1 MAPGVTGTN
10 SERCTPQGVSYST
23 LPHMVNADGQYLYCR
38 TWEPALQAGQKLRAL
53 LFFSHGRGSHCG
65 VLGPILAQLLNSHGF
80 LVFSHDHVGHGQ
92 SEGERVYVENFDL
105 LARDIL
111 QHVDMMGARHPDVPI
126 FLFGHSMGSCA
137 GITAACK
144 RTGQFAG
151 MVLASPAIENV
162 ITSSYLHWTL
172 AWIAYKIYPS
182 MEIPKNRQR
191 LTKDNQKLKMYVEDP
206 LVSGAPEI
214 IHLGMKF
221 LYAMLA
227 TQSLL
232 PEVDCPFL
240 VIHGDDD
247 KVCDVSGAWKL
258 YHQAR
263 SRDKEIKIYPNC
275 RHVLLLE
282 TPEDVEKVKQDILD
296 WLLARV
302 TRDSKPT

>member
-10 SERCTPQGVSYST
+10 SDRRTPQGVSYST

-111 QHVDMMGARHPDVPI
+111 QHVDMMRARHPDIPI
-126 FLFGHSMGSCA
+126 FLLGHSMGSCA

-144 RTGQFAG
+144 RPGQFAG

-162 ITSSYLHWTL
+162 ITSSYINWTL

-182 MEIPKNRQR
+182 MEIPKNRHI
-191 LTKDNQKLKMYVEDP
+191 LTKDNEK
-206 LVSGAPEI
+206 SAPRGGLSI
-214 IHLGMKF
+214 
-221 LYAMLA
+221 
-227 TQSLL
+227 
-232 PEVDCPFL
+232 L

-263 SRDKEIKIYPNC
+263 SRDKKIKIYPNC

-296 WLLARV
+296 WLLAGL